1 MSWDALFPA
10 YSDASRLGQPRSFD
24 PLPVRSANVLPAGVC
39 LREGA
44 NAMHATRRA
53 RSTDAA
59 QCGCCRLAAR
69 TMQGSHRPASAGSS
83 IRRVGVLAPAPLP
96 QRSMDVPVASHGLS
110 PPKAKSGARVLLAV
124 VAGVSPA
131 YTRGVREC
139 YGRCHVCLL
148 SNPLSDARLSRDN
161 AVTAQRRGDV
171 TCVLSLRAVCESWER
186 NACNQPSL
194 RTALFWCPPHV
205 P

>member
-1 MSWDALFPA
+1 MRLLQIGSENDARA
-10 YSDASRLGQPRSFD
+10 T
-24 PLPVRSANVLPAGVC
+24 PAGVSGQ
-39 LREGA
+39 LDQAGWGA
-44 NAMHATRRA
+44 CPSAPSSTLDG
-53 RSTDAA
+53 RS
-59 QCGCCRLAAR
+59 GRKPR
-69 TMQGSHRPASAGSS
+69 
-83 IRRVGVLAPAPLP
+83 
-96 QRSMDVPVASHGLS
+96 PVASKGQERR
-110 PPKAKSGARVLLAV
+110 RVLLAA

-139 YGRCHVCLL
+139 YGRRHVCLL

-194 RTALFWCPPHV
+194 RTALFWCPPPV